1 MADHAEEN
9 ERLFKKLF
17 RRLWFEQMEDIAEQY
32 AITQETIDVD
42 AAANIWNESLA
53 PLITEIYEGAY
64 DLVAEGGELSPAHR
78 QLEGLDPAALEWIA
92 TRSLSLAQMVNGTTK
107 EELRKALATG
117 FEEGESIP
125 QLTERIKKYYRNGY
139 EKRATMVARTEVI
152 AASNE
157 GAIQS
162 YENEGVIRT
171 EFYASLDER
180 ICEECEGLHG
190 TVFPISG
197 THGVIPVHPDCRCTW
212 IPLLD

>member
-1 MADHAEEN
+1 MADHAEEF
-9 ERLFKKLF
+9 EKLFRKLFKK
-17 RRLWFEQMEDIAEQY
+17 LWFEQMDVAIEQY
-32 AITQETIDVD
+32 PITQDTIDVE
-42 AAANIWNESLA
+42 ASANLWDESFA
-53 PLITEIYEGAY
+53 PMITEIYEGAFE
-64 DLVAEGGELSPAHR
+64 LATEGGVLAPAHR
-78 QLEGLDPAALEWIA
+78 QYEGLNPAALEWIA

-107 EELRKALATG
+107 KELRKVLATG

-125 QLTERIKKYYRNGY
+125 QLTKRIEKYYKNGY
-139 EKRATMVARTEVI
+139 ERRATMVARTEVI

-180 ICEECEGLHG
+180 ICVECEGLHG

-197 THGVIPVHPDCRCTW
+197 SHGVIPVHPDCRCTW